1 MKIGFGCDHAAVA
14 LKNVL
19 IEHMKEQGYE
29 CVDYGSYDPNAKDNY
44 PEKGLAVAEA
54 IMRGDVDKGV
64 IICGTGVGIS
74 LAALLW
80 ATQTG
85 GKSEDVSQGY
95 SGLLY
100 AIPIINTVIMP
111 LGTAV
116 LASRL
121 WDLESKEKCC
131 RILLTLQSR
140 ASLFFG
146 KAAAALLQIFLMV
159 AVESAGILAL
169 GKWAGYTDA
178 LDFGQFWWLA
188 AATFTVNAMLF
199 FLWLFLSV
207 RFDNQVPTLAGG
219 MVGSL
224 SGLFAS
230 FMPPMVSFFMPW
242 GYYIPLSTARMDWD
256 PETRIVRYYT
266 APYPVWLLGVTM
278 ALCVLFAMMTWNA
291 LKRKEV

>member
-1 MKIGFGCDHAAVA
+1 MRTLYAELKKSRRRHNLLVAV
-14 LKNVL
+14 
-19 IEHMKEQGYE
+19 
-29 CVDYGSYDPNAKDNY
+29 C
-44 PEKGLAVAEA
+44 
-54 IMRGDVDKGV
+54 
-64 IICGTGVGIS
+64 IS
-74 LAALLW
+74 LFVLLW

-85 GKSEDVSQGY
+85 GTGEGRLEQGY
-95 SGLLY
+95 SGLFY
-100 AIPIINTVIMP
+100 AVPVMNTVVMP

-121 WDLESKEKCC
+121 WDLESKGNSC
-131 RILLTLQSR
+131 RMLLTLQSR
-140 ASLFFG
+140 RALFLG
-146 KAAAALLQIFLMV
+146 KTVIALLQILLIGV
-159 AVESAGILAL
+159 IECAGIPAL
-169 GKWAGYTDA
+169 GKHFGFTEL
-178 LDFGQFWWLA
+178 LDWGQLLWLA
-188 AATFTVNAMLF
+188 VSTLTVNTMLF
-199 FLWLFLSV
+199 FLWLFLSI
-207 RFDNQVPTLAGG
+207 RFDNQVPTLAAG

-278 ALCVLFAMMTWNA
+278 ALCVLFAVMTWKA

>member
-1 MKIGFGCDHAAVA
+1 MIAICAELKKSRHRHNALVA
-14 LKNVL
+14 
-19 IEHMKEQGYE
+19 
-29 CVDYGSYDPNAKDNY
+29 
-44 PEKGLAVAEA
+44 
-54 IMRGDVDKGV
+54 
-64 IICGTGVGIS
+64 VGIS

-159 AVESAGILAL
+159 AAESAGILAL
-169 GKWAGYTDA
+169 GKWACYTDA
-178 LDFGQFWWLA
+178 LDCGQFWWLA

-278 ALCVLFAMMTWNA
+278 ALCVLFAVMTWNV

>member
-1 MKIGFGCDHAAVA
+1 M
-14 LKNVL
+14 
-19 IEHMKEQGYE
+19 
-29 CVDYGSYDPNAKDNY
+29 
-44 PEKGLAVAEA
+44 
-54 IMRGDVDKGV
+54 
-64 IICGTGVGIS
+64 
-74 LAALLW
+74 
-80 ATQTG
+80 
-85 GKSEDVSQGY
+85 
-95 SGLLY
+95 
-100 AIPIINTVIMP
+100 
-111 LGTAV
+111 
-116 LASRL
+116 
-121 WDLESKEKCC
+121 
-131 RILLTLQSR
+131 
-140 ASLFFG
+140 
-146 KAAAALLQIFLMV
+146 LQIFLMV

-242 GYYIPLSTARMDWD
+242 GYYSPLSTVRMDWN

-266 APYPVWLLGVTM
+266 APYPVWLLGVTI
-278 ALCVLFAMMTWNA
+278 ALCVLFAVMTWNA